1 MLPAY
6 TTEGRIGRSGD
17 NEGKRRTD
25 NRPLALD
32 PKTLEGLLIMTL
44 TEQFPA
50 AADADNTMI
59 TLPVDRMLQDEA
71 AAEHTVAVQ
80 V

>member
-1 MLPAY
+1 MTLDTYPLLKPRDKIWGGDTMFKIGNALRPS
-6 TTEGRIGRSGD
+6 TE
-17 NEGKRRTD
+17 T
-25 NRPLALD
+25 
-32 PKTLEGLLIMTL
+32 GLLIMTL

>member
-1 MLPAY
+1 
-6 TTEGRIGRSGD
+6 
-17 NEGKRRTD
+17 
-25 NRPLALD
+25 
-32 PKTLEGLLIMTL
+32 MTL

-50 AADADNTMI
+50 NADADNTMI